1 MPKTSVIN
9 IYTNAIVF
17 YLVQYAF
24 ELFRIIVEIDK
35 QAVFNTCIT
44 ILLLEIE
51 KKLHEFKILQFLAD
65 ILIGMPSTS
74 PGDLQ
79 SKIQDEHMKHLVA
92 ELDIKV
98 L

>member
-1 MPKTSVIN
+1 MI
-9 IYTNAIVF
+9 
-17 YLVQYAF
+17 QYF
-24 ELFRIIVEIDK
+24 
-35 QAVFNTCIT
+35 
-44 ILLLEIE
+44 
-51 KKLHEFKILQFLAD
+51 AD

-92 ELDIKV
+92 GLDIKV

>member
-1 MPKTSVIN
+1 MI
-9 IYTNAIVF
+9 
-17 YLVQYAF
+17 QYF
-24 ELFRIIVEIDK
+24 
-35 QAVFNTCIT
+35 
-44 ILLLEIE
+44 
-51 KKLHEFKILQFLAD
+51 AD